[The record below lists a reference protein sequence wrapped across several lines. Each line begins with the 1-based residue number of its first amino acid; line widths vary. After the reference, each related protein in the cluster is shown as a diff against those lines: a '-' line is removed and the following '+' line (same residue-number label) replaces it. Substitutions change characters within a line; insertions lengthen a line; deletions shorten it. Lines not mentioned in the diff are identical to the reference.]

1 MLQYVQPGLAGLMD
15 GSVSTLAPLFAAA
28 FATGRS
34 WDAFLVGMAASI
46 GAGISMGFAEALSD
60 DGSITGRGH
69 PWMRGLVCGLMTTL
83 GGLGHT
89 LPFLIPDFQVAT
101 TLGGGGGAGRA
112 VGDRLGAGALH
123 GHAVPAGG
131 VPGRAGRRAGVRHRH
146 PDRQRLSARAQA
158 PNAEQPDWRGHSA
171 SFVLVLVLATALGP
185 FAMQVFLPALP
196 AIQADFGVRAATAQ
210 LAFSLSALAIAVA
223 TLFYGPL
230 SDRFGRRPALIGG
243 LLVYLAGSLL
253 CAVAPTIA
261 LLIVGR
267 IVQAAGGCAGIV
279 LSRAIVRDLYSRD
292 QSAAMLAYIT
302 MAMVA
307 APMMAPVLG
316 GLLTDLAGW
325 RSVFLAGVGVGV
337 LILVAVRMALA
348 ETAPSLGEPSAHELG
363 RAASCR
369 CSARRRSWA
378 TRCRAPS
385 RSPSSTPSSPPP
397 PT

>member
-1 MLQYVQPGLAGLMD
+1 M
-15 GSVSTLAPLFAAA
+15 
-28 FATGRS
+28 
-34 WDAFLVGMAASI
+34 I
-46 GAGISMGFAEALSD
+46 
-60 DGSITGRGH
+60 
-69 PWMRGLVCGLMTTL
+69 
-83 GGLGHT
+83 
-89 LPFLIPDFQVAT
+89 
-101 TLGGGGGAGRA
+101 
-112 VGDRLGAGALH
+112 
-123 GHAVPAGG
+123 
-131 VPGRAGRRAGVRHRH
+131 
-146 PDRQRLSARAQA
+146 
-158 PNAEQPDWRGHSA
+158 
-171 SFVLVLVLATALGP
+171 VLVLATALGP

-196 AIQADFGVRAATAQ
+196 AIQEDFGVRAATAQ

-253 CAVAPTIA
+253 CALAPTIT

-267 IVQAAGGCAGIV
+267 VVQAAGGCAGIV
-279 LSRAIVRDLYSRD
+279 LSRAIVRDLYGRD
-292 QSAAMLAYIT
+292 ESAAMLAYIT

-325 RSVFLAGVGVGV
+325 RSVFLAGVGAGR
-337 LILVAVRMALA
+337 ADPARR
-348 ETAPSLGEPSAHELG
+348 AHG
-363 RAASCR
+363 TGGDGTQHGAQRDRRARPAASCA

-385 RSPSSTPSSPPP
+385 RSACSTPSWPPP